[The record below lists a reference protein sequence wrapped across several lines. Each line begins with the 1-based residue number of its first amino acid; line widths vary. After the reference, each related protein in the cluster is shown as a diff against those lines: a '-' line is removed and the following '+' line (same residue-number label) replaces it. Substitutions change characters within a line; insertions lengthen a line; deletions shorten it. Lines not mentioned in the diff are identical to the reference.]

1 MSLADRI
8 EAALWHRQDTAAA
21 ARGWQVTCVT
31 RWRRRY
37 RHPRLA
43 IALAARA
50 ARVHHDDPHSVRADD
65 RSERA
70 A

>member
-1 MSLADRI
+1 MSLADWI
-8 EAALWHRQDTAAA
+8 EAALWCRQDTAGA
-21 ARGWQVTCVT
+21 ARGWQIT
-31 RWRRRY
+31 RVGRWHRRY
-37 RHPRLA
+37 RNPRLA

-50 ARVHHDDPHSVRADD
+50 ARAHNDDRPAN